1 MDTKKYLK
9 NVVELEGALYTLNKS
24 IGYLNYSK
32 KNLGIKNNYTEPV
45 YNPDVEWGSLNLGK
59 LLVTAIKTLFIGGP
73 LGLIVGWIS
82 SNIFLSIVC
91 IIIVYIILYFRD
103 QSNNKVHNQNLLV
116 EHKNKTEEYKR
127 LVSEDKARVDKELLK
142 KRNIDLQISSLQNKY
157 NETYAILQQLYNL
170 NIIYPKYRN
179 LIAVG
184 TFYEYFDSGRC
195 ATLEGYEGAYN
206 IFENELRL
214 NAILGKLDDIIN
226 HLEEI
231 RSSQYAIYNAIS
243 EGNKT
248 ANAIYQ
254 KSVQISDNMNTIAD
268 NTAIA
273 AYNSSL
279 AAKNSEVLKLIAVY
293 DHLKR

>member
-45 YNPDVEWGSLNLGK
+45 YNSDSEYDKTGII
-59 LLVTAIKTLFIGGP
+59 LVSAIYTFFIGGL
-73 LGLIVGWIS
+73 LGLIVGWLS
-82 SNIFLSIVC
+82 SNIFLGIVC
-91 IIIVYIILYFRD
+91 VIIVYIILYFR
-103 QSNNKVHNQNLLV
+103 QKSAARVHNQNLLV
-116 EHKNKTEEYKR
+116 EHENKTEEYKR
-127 LVSEDKARVDKELLK
+127 LVSEDRARIDKELLK

-195 ATLEGYEGAYN
+195 STLEGHEGAYN

-268 NTAIA
+268 NTAMA

-279 AAKNSEVLKLIAVY
+279 VHWTQNNT
-293 DHLKR
+293 